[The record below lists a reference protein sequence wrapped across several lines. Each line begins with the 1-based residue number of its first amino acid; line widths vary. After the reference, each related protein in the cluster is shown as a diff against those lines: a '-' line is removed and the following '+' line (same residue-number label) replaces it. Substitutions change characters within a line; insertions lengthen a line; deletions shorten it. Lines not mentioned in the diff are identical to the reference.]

1 MSDIK
6 SHKDLIVWQKS
17 IKLVVHIYR
26 LTDTFPKTE
35 IYGITS
41 QIRRAAVS
49 IPSNIAE
56 GKGRGT
62 RADFAHFLVMARGS
76 GCELE
81 TQLTITE
88 NLGYIT
94 KQELGGILTELDEV
108 MKMLNGLISSLK
120 TST

>member
-6 SHKDLIVWQKS
+6 SHKDLLVWQKA
-17 IKLVVHIYR
+17 IKLVTQVYK
-26 LTDTFPKTE
+26 LTDKFPKTE

-41 QIRRAAVS
+41 QIRRCAVS

-56 GKGRGT
+56 GKGRGS
-62 RADFAHFLVMARGS
+62 RADFGHFLVMARGS

-81 TQLTITE
+81 TQLTIGE

-94 KQELGGILTELDEV
+94 KQELGAILTELDEV
-108 MKMLNGLISSLK
+108 MRMLNGLISSLK
-120 TST
+120 S